1 MNSFRFRHLC
11 TTTHYD
17 PESGYGTSEA
27 IPVFI
32 KAYYVARGIE
42 IIKIHSSLYPSARKE
57 FSSKMVT
64 VYINESL
71 NQYISVFSYGSVV
84 LFNIP
89 EEDHMHHLRQIRKM
103 SKIPIAE
110 VLQHEE
116 DYKLMVHKE
125 LETPAVIHAEHLNIR
140 ELDANNVT
148 IVSIILAQ
156 TVALDYF
163 AANVDQMIDKFGQL
177 NLSIQE
183 TGSFTA
189 IKEKDLYK
197 LVASNNSIF
206 TNVLS
211 KLGFFEGTDVA
222 WENAEYSIAWDGET
236 SRTCFTTHLTNQC
249 HPHHLHHAELREEF
263 ELESR
268 YKDLSLKLNII
279 NDDARFFLAV
289 LHHHKSTKLEWLI
302 IALISGE
309 MFIGIA
315 GLAMQIMGAPPH

>member
-222 WENAEYSIAWDGET
+222 WENAEYSIAWD
-236 SRTCFTTHLTNQC
+236 
-249 HPHHLHHAELREEF
+249 ELREEF

>member
-1 MNSFRFRHLC
+1 MKLAARFRTTPLVVPTAFRNSVGSTNMNSFRFRHLC

-211 KLGFFEGTDVA
+211 KVG
-222 WENAEYSIAWDGET
+222 I
-236 SRTCFTTHLTNQC
+236 
-249 HPHHLHHAELREEF
+249 LH
-263 ELESR
+263 
-268 YKDLSLKLNII
+268 
-279 NDDARFFLAV
+279 
-289 LHHHKSTKLEWLI
+289 T
-302 IALISGE
+302 
-309 MFIGIA
+309 
-315 GLAMQIMGAPPH
+315 